1 MTQLLTP
8 ETFEFFARYLLAGY
22 IVLWTRSR
30 FVTADRPKPTESL
43 FEAVILSLVNQL
55 IFQAL
60 LWAISGFASASP
72 TVRALF
78 FAEVLALPAILGTVL
93 GLNLKRGW
101 NRAWLRRLAMPAVHP
116 IRRAHDFAFLERT
129 ECFVILTYE
138 DGVVVRGFFGG
149 DSLAATDAGR
159 SDIYLERLYDA
170 QGDEWAEPSPGRSGL
185 FSLSGVR
192 SIEFLDQ
199 EETKR

>member
-22 IVLWTRSR
+22 IVLSMRAR
-30 FVTADRPKPTESL
+30 FVTAERPKPTETL

-55 IFQAL
+55 VFQVL
-60 LWAISGFASASP
+60 LLPLDVLRTSVLAP
-72 TVRALF
+72 RLLF
-78 FAEVLALPAILGTVL
+78 FGEVLALPAILGTLL

-101 NRAWLRRLAMPAVHP
+101 NRAWLRRLAMPVLHP
-116 IRRAHDFAFLERT
+116 IRRAHDFAFLDRT

-138 DGVVVRGFFGG
+138 DGIVVRGFFGG
-149 DSLAATDAGR
+149 GSLAATDDGR
-159 SDIYLERLYDA
+159 SDIYLERLYD
-170 QGDEWAEPSPGRSGL
+170 GDWNEPEPGRSGL

-192 SIEFLDQ
+192 SIEFLD
-199 EETKR
+199 EERGS